1 MIDTFRDLVAWQRAM
16 ELVTAIYRA
25 SADFPRR
32 EVYGLSSQLRR
43 SAISVPSNIAEGK
56 GRHSKREY
64 VMFLYRAR
72 GSLLEAETQL
82 EIAMNLEYIP
92 RAVFDELYEQCAS
105 VGRALHGLITSIER
119 QLDPPTS

>member
-1 MIDTFRDLVAWQRAM
+1 MIDTYRDLVAWQRAM
-16 ELVTAIYRA
+16 ELVTAVYRA
-25 SADFPRR
+25 SAAFPKR

-43 SAISVPSNIAEGK
+43 SAVSVPSNIAEGK

-92 RAVFDELYEQCAS
+92 REMFESLYEQCAS

-119 QLDPPTS
+119 QLEPPTT